1 MQRAAGEI
9 SYVRRI
15 APDFR
20 VGREAR
26 RRIFLR
32 SNMGVPPVIFAN
44 TRAGHPCYNDTG
56 IPFTF
61 ILMVISGL
69 FVAWLFSLH

>member
-1 MQRAAGEI
+1 MQQATGEI

-26 RRIFLR
+26 RIFLR

-44 TRAGHPCYNDTG
+44 TRPGRPCYNDTG
-56 IPFTF
+56 VPFTF